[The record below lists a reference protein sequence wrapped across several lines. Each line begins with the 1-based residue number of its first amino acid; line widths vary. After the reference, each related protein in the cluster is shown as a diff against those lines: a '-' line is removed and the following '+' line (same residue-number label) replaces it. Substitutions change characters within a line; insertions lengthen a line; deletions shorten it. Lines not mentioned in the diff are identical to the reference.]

1 MINAFFDGSCR
12 SVSSQAAYLH
22 DYGQTL
28 RVVGLN
34 LPSVVE
40 AHFALKESG
49 ESSLRAGSCS
59 DGRTTIPIPDSFL
72 EEVGSFFC
80 YIFDRGDTSGRTVYK
95 IKIPVLKRAD
105 MPTETTEPSEQ
116 DVSYFEQVLAQME
129 ALAERAEAAAG
140 AEQFK
145 VTITGTFNSETRVYD
160 YSSDRTRDEVN
171 EAADAGK
178 YVYAYVTN
186 LNTIMPMIASGS
198 VIRFGY
204 CDISEVVSGKVLTC
218 LEYIIRSNN
227 SVTSINEIV
236 NLSAIDNKADKFPV
250 TITKITGD
258 NPSGPTCDKTYLQIM
273 AAVRAGAEIICA
285 YTVKL
290 VYGGEVEQEI
300 TQHLQFV
307 RADADNI
314 VFGFYGW
321 GKQMGKDILVAHAV
335 EISRWNSITVYDS
348 GLEIATAANITTLT
362 SRISQLE
369 ARVAALEGG
378 N

>member
-1 MINAFFDGSCR
+1 
-12 SVSSQAAYLH
+12 
-22 DYGQTL
+22 
-28 RVVGLN
+28 
-34 LPSVVE
+34 
-40 AHFALKESG
+40 
-49 ESSLRAGSCS
+49 
-59 DGRTTIPIPDSFL
+59 
-72 EEVGSFFC
+72 
-80 YIFDRGDTSGRTVYK
+80 
-95 IKIPVLKRAD
+95 
-105 MPTETTEPSEQ
+105 
-116 DVSYFEQVLAQME
+116 
-129 ALAERAEAAAG
+129 
-140 AEQFK
+140 
-145 VTITGTFNSETRVYD
+145 
-160 YSSDRTRDEVN
+160 
-171 EAADAGK
+171 
-178 YVYAYVTN
+178 
-186 LNTIMPMIASGS
+186 MIASGS